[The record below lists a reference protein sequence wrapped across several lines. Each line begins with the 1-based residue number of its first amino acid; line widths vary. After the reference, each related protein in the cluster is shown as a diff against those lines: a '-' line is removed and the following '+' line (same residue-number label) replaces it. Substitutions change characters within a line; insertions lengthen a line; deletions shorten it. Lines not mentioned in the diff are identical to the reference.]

1 MVRKKARLTSNDPL
15 SSTDQVLVGLSNLSN
30 NSQAQGVNNIS
41 SEQADKLNS
50 QVDEKLES
58 QEVQRSTSQQ
68 VNNEQPK
75 NGQVNQLSGQQVK
88 YLSLRK
94 ATFKI
99 DSQVLERLER
109 YHLELQ
115 LHLGKRNAPYKE
127 TIVELA
133 ILELLEQL
141 ESKNEQIWSRL
152 QQQQQLRQ

>member
-15 SSTDQVLVGLSNLSN
+15 SSTDQVLAGLSNLSN
-30 NSQAQGVNNIS
+30 NSQAQRVNNLS
-41 SEQADKLNS
+41 SKQADRLNS
-50 QVDEKLES
+50 QVDETLGS
-58 QEVQRSTSQQ
+58 QEVQQSTSQQ
-68 VNNEQPK
+68 VNNEQLK
-75 NGQVNQLSGQQVK
+75 NEQVDKQACQQVK
-88 YLSLRK
+88 NLNLRK

-115 LHLGKRNAPYKE
+115 LQLGKRNAPYKE

-141 ESKNEQIWSRL
+141 ESKNEKIWSRL